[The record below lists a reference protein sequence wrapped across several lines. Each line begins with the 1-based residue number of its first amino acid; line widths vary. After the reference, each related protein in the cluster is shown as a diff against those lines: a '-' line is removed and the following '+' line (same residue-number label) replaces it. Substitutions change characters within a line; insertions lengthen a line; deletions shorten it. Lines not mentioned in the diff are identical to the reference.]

1 LATFGNSVVS
11 KDYLFSVSKDAIE
24 AVLKT
29 EKEAKS
35 TLVSAWQE
43 SKLEFIPIK
52 NQYERLFEY
61 LSEEKVAELKVIIG
75 ISV

>member
-1 LATFGNSVVS
+1 
-11 KDYLFSVSKDAIE
+11 
-24 AVLKT
+24 
-29 EKEAKS
+29 
-35 TLVSAWQE
+35 LVSAWQE